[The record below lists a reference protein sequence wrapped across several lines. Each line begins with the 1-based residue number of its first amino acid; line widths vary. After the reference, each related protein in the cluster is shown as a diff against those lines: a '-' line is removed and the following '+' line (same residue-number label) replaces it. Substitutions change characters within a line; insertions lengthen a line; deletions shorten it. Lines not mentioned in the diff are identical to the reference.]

1 MPATEPGPSGTVAA
15 YSAQPG
21 PTRSAAGAAVP
32 DIADVVGLCIIVV
45 VLVAVAESLES
56 SSEEHALEPSNAI
69 ETVAA
74 TARVRVFVIMGL
86 PS

>member
-1 MPATEPGPSGTVAA
+1 
-15 YSAQPG
+15 
-21 PTRSAAGAAVP
+21 VP

-56 SSEEHALEPSNAI
+56 SEEHALAPSNAI